1 MEHLIDIL
9 QLSTQEIDEMVA
21 TANDIIANPE
31 AYAHKCDGKILATL
45 FFEPSTRTRLSFESA
60 MLGLGGKVLGFS
72 SASSSSAAKGE
83 SVSDTVRTVSCYSD
97 IIAMRHPK
105 EGAPLVASM
114 HSEVPVINAGDGGH
128 NHPTQTLTDLL
139 TIRTARG
146 ELGHVTI
153 GMCGDLKFG
162 RTVHSLIGA
171 MSRYPGVEFV
181 LISPPELR
189 VPAYITQKLA
199 DDGIN
204 QKSLLAGINYYEF
217 RSREADFGNAPKGLM
232 YGLQC
237 LDSWLYGGD
246 PLMQPEAATAV
257 LKKCK
262 EHGIRTAIET
272 TAFAKPLAFS
282 RFIANADMIII
293 DLKHYSE
300 KKYVQ
305 FTGVSNHSI
314 LENLDFAVAIGKKVA
329 VRITITPG
337 INDTLIDARRY
348 AHLLSEHHIR
358 HVILLSYSNL
368 GIIKYEKYTQ
378 SPALAREQT
387 FSGQDME
394 NYANMLRG
402 LGFDVQIEQ

>member
-1 MEHLIDIL
+1 MQANIFKIKRNELADGSGLRTTIYFKGCPLRCVWCSTPQAHERPTRILWDSKHCLYCNLCVSECPTGSLAFSDNRLTFTPDTCTFCRACTDHCPSRMLHFVGQMMDMDEIME
-9 QLSTQEIDEMVA
+9 
-21 TANDIIANPE
+21 
-31 AYAHKCDGKILATL
+31 KILADREL
-45 FFEPSTRTRLSFESA
+45 YGNGGVILS
-60 MLGLGGKVLGFS
+60 
-72 SASSSSAAKGE
+72 
-83 SVSDTVRTVSCYSD
+83 
-97 IIAMRHPK
+97 
-105 EGAPLVASM
+105 
-114 HSEVPVINAGDGGH
+114 
-128 NHPTQTLTDLL
+128 
-139 TIRTARG
+139 
-146 ELGHVTI
+146 
-153 GMCGDLKFG
+153 
-162 RTVHSLIGA
+162 
-171 MSRYPGVEFV
+171 
-181 LISPPELR
+181 
-189 VPAYITQKLA
+189 
-199 DDGIN
+199 
-204 QKSLLAGINYYEF
+204 
-217 RSREADFGNAPKGLM
+217 
-232 YGLQC
+232 
-237 LDSWLYGGD
+237 GGD

-257 LKKCK
+257 LKKCN

-314 LENLDFAVAIGKKVA
+314 LENLDFAISIGKKVA

-378 SPALAREQT
+378 SPTLAREQT

>member
-1 MEHLIDIL
+1 MGVAEEAVKLA
-9 QLSTQEIDEMVA
+9 EIYGTPQDQQKARVA
-21 TANDIIANPE
+21 GLLHDCAKDYPE
-31 AYAHKCDGKILATL
+31 AMRLRFCKEYKVKMDEIMEKILADREL
-45 FFEPSTRTRLSFESA
+45 YGNGGVILS
-60 MLGLGGKVLGFS
+60 
-72 SASSSSAAKGE
+72 
-83 SVSDTVRTVSCYSD
+83 
-97 IIAMRHPK
+97 
-105 EGAPLVASM
+105 
-114 HSEVPVINAGDGGH
+114 
-128 NHPTQTLTDLL
+128 
-139 TIRTARG
+139 
-146 ELGHVTI
+146 
-153 GMCGDLKFG
+153 
-162 RTVHSLIGA
+162 
-171 MSRYPGVEFV
+171 
-181 LISPPELR
+181 
-189 VPAYITQKLA
+189 
-199 DDGIN
+199 
-204 QKSLLAGINYYEF
+204 
-217 RSREADFGNAPKGLM
+217 
-232 YGLQC
+232 
-237 LDSWLYGGD
+237 GGD

-314 LENLDFAVAIGKKVA
+314 LENLDFAVSIGKKVA

>member
-9 QLSTQEIDEMVA
+9 QLSTQQIDGMVA
-21 TANDIIANPE
+21 TVNEIIDHPE
-31 AYAHKCDGKILATL
+31 AYSHKCDGKILATL

-199 DDGIN
+199 DDGIPFREVETMEEVMPELDVLYMTRV
-204 QKSLLAGINYYEF
+204 QKERFFNEDDYLRLRDSYILTPDKLDTAKKELKILHPLPRVNEIAYDVDDNPKAYYF
-217 RSREADFGNAPKGLM
+217 QQAQNGLYAREAILCDVLGIT
-232 YGLQC
+232 
-237 LDSWLYGGD
+237 LDD
-246 PLMQPEAATAV
+246 V
-257 LKKCK
+257 K
-262 EHGIRTAIET
+262 
-272 TAFAKPLAFS
+272 
-282 RFIANADMIII
+282 
-293 DLKHYSE
+293 
-300 KKYVQ
+300 
-305 FTGVSNHSI
+305 
-314 LENLDFAVAIGKKVA
+314 
-329 VRITITPG
+329 
-337 INDTLIDARRY
+337 ND
-348 AHLLSEHHIR
+348 
-358 HVILLSYSNL
+358 ILL
-368 GIIKYEKYTQ
+368 
-378 SPALAREQT
+378 
-387 FSGQDME
+387 
-394 NYANMLRG
+394 
-402 LGFDVQIEQ
+402 

>member
-1 MEHLIDIL
+1 MQANIFKIKRNELADGSGLRTTIYFKGCPLRCVWCSTPQAHERPTRILWDSKHCLYCNLCVSECPTGSLAFCPSRMLHFVGQMMNMDEIME
-9 QLSTQEIDEMVA
+9 
-21 TANDIIANPE
+21 
-31 AYAHKCDGKILATL
+31 KILADREL
-45 FFEPSTRTRLSFESA
+45 YGNGGVILS
-60 MLGLGGKVLGFS
+60 
-72 SASSSSAAKGE
+72 
-83 SVSDTVRTVSCYSD
+83 
-97 IIAMRHPK
+97 
-105 EGAPLVASM
+105 
-114 HSEVPVINAGDGGH
+114 
-128 NHPTQTLTDLL
+128 
-139 TIRTARG
+139 
-146 ELGHVTI
+146 
-153 GMCGDLKFG
+153 
-162 RTVHSLIGA
+162 
-171 MSRYPGVEFV
+171 
-181 LISPPELR
+181 
-189 VPAYITQKLA
+189 
-199 DDGIN
+199 
-204 QKSLLAGINYYEF
+204 
-217 RSREADFGNAPKGLM
+217 
-232 YGLQC
+232 
-237 LDSWLYGGD
+237 GGD

>member
-1 MEHLIDIL
+1 
-9 QLSTQEIDEMVA
+9 
-21 TANDIIANPE
+21 
-31 AYAHKCDGKILATL
+31 
-45 FFEPSTRTRLSFESA
+45 
-60 MLGLGGKVLGFS
+60 
-72 SASSSSAAKGE
+72 
-83 SVSDTVRTVSCYSD
+83 
-97 IIAMRHPK
+97 
-105 EGAPLVASM
+105 
-114 HSEVPVINAGDGGH
+114 
-128 NHPTQTLTDLL
+128 
-139 TIRTARG
+139 
-146 ELGHVTI
+146 
-153 GMCGDLKFG
+153 
-162 RTVHSLIGA
+162 
-171 MSRYPGVEFV
+171 
-181 LISPPELR
+181 
-189 VPAYITQKLA
+189 
-199 DDGIN
+199 
-204 QKSLLAGINYYEF
+204 
-217 RSREADFGNAPKGLM
+217 
-232 YGLQC
+232 
-237 LDSWLYGGD
+237 
-246 PLMQPEAATAV
+246 MQPEAATAV
-257 LKKCK
+257 LKTCK

-314 LENLDFAVAIGKKVA
+314 LENLDFAVAIGKTVA

-368 GIIKYEKYTQ
+368 GSIKYEKYTQ
-378 SPALAREQT
+378 SPALVREQT

>member
-1 MEHLIDIL
+1 MKTVQISLNSIDKVKSFVNAITQFEFDFDLISGRYVIDAKSIMGIFSLDLSKPIDLAIHAESNMDEIME
-9 QLSTQEIDEMVA
+9 
-21 TANDIIANPE
+21 
-31 AYAHKCDGKILATL
+31 KILADREL
-45 FFEPSTRTRLSFESA
+45 YGNGGVILS
-60 MLGLGGKVLGFS
+60 
-72 SASSSSAAKGE
+72 
-83 SVSDTVRTVSCYSD
+83 
-97 IIAMRHPK
+97 
-105 EGAPLVASM
+105 
-114 HSEVPVINAGDGGH
+114 
-128 NHPTQTLTDLL
+128 
-139 TIRTARG
+139 
-146 ELGHVTI
+146 
-153 GMCGDLKFG
+153 
-162 RTVHSLIGA
+162 
-171 MSRYPGVEFV
+171 
-181 LISPPELR
+181 
-189 VPAYITQKLA
+189 
-199 DDGIN
+199 
-204 QKSLLAGINYYEF
+204 
-217 RSREADFGNAPKGLM
+217 
-232 YGLQC
+232 
-237 LDSWLYGGD
+237 GGD

-314 LENLDFAVAIGKKVA
+314 LENLDFAIAIGKKVA
-329 VRITITPG
+329 ARITITPG